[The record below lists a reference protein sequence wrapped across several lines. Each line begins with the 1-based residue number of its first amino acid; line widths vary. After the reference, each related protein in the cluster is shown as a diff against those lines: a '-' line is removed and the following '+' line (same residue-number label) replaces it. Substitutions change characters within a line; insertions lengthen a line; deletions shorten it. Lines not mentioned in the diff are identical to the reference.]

1 MLADGVVEQ
10 GGDLGFVAN
19 VHWMEMGFAAL
30 VADCGGGF
38 FTAVLLDVGEDYGG
52 AFGGGLAGAS
62 EADALGGAG
71 YEDYFIL
78 EAVGH
83 GERKSTVDSL
93 QLKAKPKDRKP
104 QEFNTE
110 GTESTE
116 EHGEKLKR
124 ER

>member
-62 EADALGGAG
+62 EAEALGGAG

-78 EAVGH
+78 EAG
-83 GERKSTVDSL
+83 GPGGKESTEDRLPV
-93 QLKAKPKDRKP
+93 KAKPKIGNPK
-104 QEFNTE
+104 EFRTKAAEAN
-110 GTESTE
+110 
-116 EHGEKLKR
+116 R
-124 ER
+124 ETGKKVDEQ